1 VIEKIEKKAGKKLN
15 NREKKKAIEVIK
27 IKKKIIKMKKID
39 PDDLDVYG
47 NKEEEPEVSVD
58 DKGKVS
64 LKPKETLE
72 DKIEAAKPKE
82 ELKPTPVAPIVTP
95 PPAAAKAGPPVA

>member
-39 PDDLDVYG
+39 PDDLDG